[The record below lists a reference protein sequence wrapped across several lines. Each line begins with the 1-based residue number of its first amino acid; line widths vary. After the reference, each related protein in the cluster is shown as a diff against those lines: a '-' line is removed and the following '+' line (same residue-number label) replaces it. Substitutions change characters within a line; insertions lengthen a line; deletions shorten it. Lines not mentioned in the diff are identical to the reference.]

1 MLTTSYPR
9 LPNVL
14 IVYENFLF
22 RKTTQQILQ
31 PHCNHVYTAHD
42 MDSTLLCLTTAV
54 NEDRPIDVIILDEF
68 LVFLP
73 NTRVTLICFLR
84 KTGYAGKLWIA
95 TGMHYAHDVA
105 VYLSMGANG
114 LLFKPYESSSL
125 ISAVKHS

>member
-1 MLTTSYPR
+1 MSTATSR

-22 RKTTQQILQ
+22 RKTTQKTLQ
-31 PHCNHVYTAHD
+31 PHCNHIYTAHD
-42 MDSTLLCLTTAV
+42 MESTVLCLKTSM
-54 NEDRPIDVIILDEF
+54 NEDKAIDVIILDEF

-73 NTRVTLICFLR
+73 NTRDTLISYLR
-84 KTGYAGKLWIA
+84 KSGYVGKLWIA
-95 TGMHYAHDVA
+95 TSMHYAHDVA

-125 ISAVKHS
+125 ISAVKLS